1 MFLTALVLR
10 QKLLSLTLSH
20 SHTNNCFL
28 RALNY
33 QAIKHY
39 EEGKK
44 QLLKIP
50 KVFFFTITIAIVVVV
65 EKLKW
70 AKGEANIDSVFH
82 ISMKTKYNLVVLIK
96 REEASKKFRN
106 QKVMATTDILCSSPN
121 YRHNLCIYHL
131 VFVVFCSFLK
141 HAFDV

>member
-50 KVFFFTITIAIVVVV
+50 KVFFFYHHHRRRRREV
-65 EKLKW
+65 EMS
-70 AKGEANIDSVFH
+70 ERRS
-82 ISMKTKYNLVVLIK
+82 KY
-96 REEASKKFRN
+96 
-106 QKVMATTDILCSSPN
+106 
-121 YRHNLCIYHL
+121 
-131 VFVVFCSFLK
+131 
-141 HAFDV
+141 

>member
-10 QKLLSLTLSH
+10 QKLLSH
-20 SHTNNCFL
+20 SRTNNCFL

-50 KVFFFTITIAIVVVV
+50 KVFFFYHRHRRRRREV
-65 EKLKW
+65 EMS
-70 AKGEANIDSVFH
+70 ERRS
-82 ISMKTKYNLVVLIK
+82 KY
-96 REEASKKFRN
+96 
-106 QKVMATTDILCSSPN
+106 
-121 YRHNLCIYHL
+121 
-131 VFVVFCSFLK
+131 
-141 HAFDV
+141 